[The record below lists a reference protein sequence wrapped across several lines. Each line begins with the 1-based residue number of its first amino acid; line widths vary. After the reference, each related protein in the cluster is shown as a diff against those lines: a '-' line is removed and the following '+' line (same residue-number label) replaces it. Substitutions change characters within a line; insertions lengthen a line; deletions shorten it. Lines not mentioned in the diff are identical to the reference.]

1 MFNLIIRY
9 NLYCPIALI
18 NIITRGRVL
27 WPVLTR
33 IYLTCNYP
41 MSVPDWKTWYTVE
54 MCIEVEYLPLLSVLS
69 TVFAPWLKKNKKKSL
84 QNCLLSSNLITFLF
98 SPNIIVK
105 FTVSTKQDKRVLT
118 SFTGRPLGATLCGG
132 IHWI

>member
-1 MFNLIIRY
+1 
-9 NLYCPIALI
+9 
-18 NIITRGRVL
+18 
-27 WPVLTR
+27 
-33 IYLTCNYP
+33 
-41 MSVPDWKTWYTVE
+41 

-84 QNCLLSSNLITFLF
+84 QNCLLRSNLITFLF

-132 IHWI
+132 IH